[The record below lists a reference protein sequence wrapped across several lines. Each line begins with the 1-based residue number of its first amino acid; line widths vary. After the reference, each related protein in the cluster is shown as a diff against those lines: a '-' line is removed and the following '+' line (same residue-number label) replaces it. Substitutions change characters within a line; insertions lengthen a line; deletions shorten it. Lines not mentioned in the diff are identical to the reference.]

1 MLTAIVTRSGES
13 LVAVKVVD
21 ANSVAAEEATG
32 EAATEEKSIPNP
44 IAPEMKEILWSFI
57 PFLIFLVVMRY
68 VLYPRLRKGMDA
80 RYEGI
85 RGDLEGAD
93 TAKADARAD
102 VAKYEAAL
110 VEVRAEAAA
119 KLDAA
124 RATVDQERSRA
135 VADANA
141 RIAAKKAEA
150 EAAAAAERAAVKDQI
165 SAAVAT
171 VATAATSMA
180 VGKPADP
187 NVVSQAVSQA
197 MQTVGAR

>member
-13 LVAVKVVD
+13 AVAVKVIGAKGVE
-21 ANSVAAEEATG
+21 AETG

-85 RGDLEGAD
+85 RSDIEGAD

-102 VAKYEAAL
+102 VAKYESAL

-165 SAAVAT
+165 SAAVST
-171 VATAATSMA
+171 VASAATSMA

-187 NVVSQAVSQA
+187 NVVSQAVTQA

>member
-21 ANSVAAEEATG
+21 AQSVGAEEASG
-32 EAATEEKSIPNP
+32 EAVTEEKSAPNP

-93 TAKADARAD
+93 AAKTDARAD

>member
-21 ANSVAAEEATG
+21 AQSVAAEEASG
-32 EAATEEKSIPNP
+32 EAVTEEKSAPNP

-85 RGDLEGAD
+85 RSDIEGAD

-135 VADANA
+135 VAEANA
-141 RIAAKKAEA
+141 RIASKKAEA

-165 SAAVAT
+165 SAAVAS

>member
-21 ANSVAAEEATG
+21 AQSVGAEEASG
-32 EAATEEKSIPNP
+32 EAVTEEKSAPNP

>member
-1 MLTAIVTRSGES
+1 MLTAIVTQSGES
-13 LVAVKVVD
+13 LVAVKVI
-21 ANSVAAEEATG
+21 AAEAG
-32 EAATEEKSIPNP
+32 EAEGAAGEAVTEEKSAPNP
-44 IAPEMKEILWSFI
+44 IAPEMKEVLWSFI
-57 PFLIFLVVMRY
+57 PFVIFLVVMRY

-85 RGDLEGAD
+85 RGDLESAD
-93 TAKADARAD
+93 TAKADARSE

-110 VEVRAEAAA
+110 VEVRAEATAR
-119 KLDAA
+119 LDVA
-124 RATVDQERSRA
+124 RTTLDQERSRA
-135 VADANA
+135 VAEANT

-150 EAAAAAERAAVKDQI
+150 EAAAAAERAAVRDQI

-187 NVVSQAVSQA
+187 TVVSQAVTQA

>member
-21 ANSVAAEEATG
+21 AQSVGAEEASG
-32 EAATEEKSIPNP
+32 EAVTEEKSAPNP

-93 TAKADARAD
+93 AAKTDARAD
-102 VAKYEAAL
+102 VAKYEATL

>member
-21 ANSVAAEEATG
+21 ANSVGAEEATG

-68 VLYPRLRKGMDA
+68 VLYPRLRKGMDD

-85 RGDLEGAD
+85 RDDLEGAD
-93 TAKADARAD
+93 TAKTDARAD

-110 VEVRAEAAA
+110 VEVRAEVAA

-124 RATVDQERSRA
+124 RLTVDQERSRA

-150 EAAAAAERAAVKDQI
+150 EAVAAAERAAVKDQI

-171 VATAATSMA
+171 VATAATSAA
-180 VGKPADP
+180 VGKQADP
-187 NVVSQAVSQA
+187 GVVSQAVSQA

>member
-13 LVAVKVVD
+13 AVAVKVVG
-21 ANSVAAEEATG
+21 ANGVEAETG

-85 RGDLEGAD
+85 RSDIEGAD
-93 TAKADARAD
+93 TAKADARSD

-135 VADANA
+135 VAEANA
-141 RIAAKKAEA
+141 RIAAKKAE
-150 EAAAAAERAAVKDQI
+150 AAAERAAVKDQI
-165 SAAVAT
+165 SAAVST

-187 NVVSQAVSQA
+187 SVVSQAVTQA